1 MSEIKK
7 SFFSSSD
14 VEKKPSELCIFTITI
29 MTTRQ
34 TGGLLWG
41 YKPLLLNSRLK
52 ALILLRKILVL
63 YMDCKPK

>member
-1 MSEIKK
+1 MPDLLSVQGGYFIR
-7 SFFSSSD
+7 FITG
-14 VEKKPSELCIFTITI
+14 IFISI

-52 ALILLRKILVL
+52 ALGESFLVV
-63 YMDCKPK
+63 

>member
-1 MSEIKK
+1 
-7 SFFSSSD
+7 
-14 VEKKPSELCIFTITI
+14 
-29 MTTRQ
+29 MTTRK

-63 YMDCKPK
+63 Y

>member
-1 MSEIKK
+1 
-7 SFFSSSD
+7 
-14 VEKKPSELCIFTITI
+14 

-63 YMDCKPK
+63 YMDCKPKWNIILDRV

>member
-1 MSEIKK
+1 
-7 SFFSSSD
+7 
-14 VEKKPSELCIFTITI
+14 

-52 ALILLRKILVL
+52 ALILLRKIFVLFVL
-63 YMDCKPK
+63 YMDCRPK